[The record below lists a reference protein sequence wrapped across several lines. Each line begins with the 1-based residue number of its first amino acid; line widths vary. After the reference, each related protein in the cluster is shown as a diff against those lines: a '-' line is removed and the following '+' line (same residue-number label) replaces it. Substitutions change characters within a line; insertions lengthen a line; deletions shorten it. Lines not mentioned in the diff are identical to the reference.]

1 MLAADKAPDWMHEAA
16 RQTLPAYPPETVA
29 VILLDERN
37 TTVKDNGEIETLY
50 RRAYKILRP
59 EARDEYGTVVVNFD
73 SETKLSYLKAW
84 AIPPT
89 GPEYQVNEK
98 DAIESG
104 WSEELYSDE
113 RHKLLQF
120 PAVEPGSV
128 VGYEYVQK
136 KRPYIYED
144 NWWFQHEIP
153 VRHSRF
159 MLNLPPAWEIA
170 TYWSNYAEAKPQPN
184 GPNQFVWE
192 MENVAA
198 TEHEEN
204 MPSWLA
210 VAGRMTVKYFP
221 HDPVLRAKSSG
232 SWRDIGLWY
241 TQLTAASRQPTPEIQ
256 KKVADLTSGTTTLL
270 DKMQALASFLQ
281 HDVRYVAIEVGIGG
295 NLPQPLWRLQG
306 QGNITKH
313 DAA

>member
-1 MLAADKAPDWMHEAA
+1 MRAAEKVPDGRQEAV
-16 RQTLPAYPPETVA
+16 RKPFTAYPPETVA

-144 NWWFQHEIP
+144 NWWFQPEIP
-153 VRHSRF
+153 VRHTRV
-159 MLNLPPAWEIA
+159 MLKLP
-170 TYWSNYAEAKPQPN
+170 
-184 GPNQFVWE
+184 
-192 MENVAA
+192 
-198 TEHEEN
+198 
-204 MPSWLA
+204 
-210 VAGRMTVKYFP
+210 
-221 HDPVLRAKSSG
+221 
-232 SWRDIGLWY
+232 
-241 TQLTAASRQPTPEIQ
+241 
-256 KKVADLTSGTTTLL
+256 
-270 DKMQALASFLQ
+270 
-281 HDVRYVAIEVGIGG
+281 
-295 NLPQPLWRLQG
+295 
-306 QGNITKH
+306 
-313 DAA
+313 